1 MKFRLLF
8 LQAAVLLAVCAG
20 YGQQRNGNWPDYLGG
35 ADSSH
40 YSPLKQIDRSNVSKL
55 KVAWSYGMTDDV
67 LYALN
72 PIIVDNVA
80 YVMAKNNSVVALDA
94 ATGKEIWTYKPD
106 LTGRDR
112 HRGMNYWE
120 SKDRSERRLLV
131 PFDNVLEAID
141 ARTGKLITSFGKDGH
156 VNLKEG
162 LGRDP
167 KKMERIQSGTPGR
180 VFENLLI
187 LGSATGEDYL
197 SPPGDIRAYDVRT
210 GKMAWIF
217 HTVPHPG
224 EYGYETW
231 PKDAWKYIGGTNTWG
246 ELTIDEK
253 RGIVFL
259 PIGSPTY
266 DFFGSDR
273 KGDNLFSDCLVA
285 LDARTGKRI
294 WHFQFV
300 HHDLWDY
307 DAVAAPSLLTVKHD
321 GKMVDVVAQVTKQG
335 MVYVFER
342 ATGKPLWPIEERAV
356 PKSTMPG
363 EYASPTQPFPTKP
376 PAFARLVFTADDINP
391 LLLTPEER
399 AAWRDKVQSAR
410 NEGLFTPPGKTDT
423 VEMPGNHGGA
433 NWGAGAT
440 DPTDGSLYVVSMDV
454 PAILKLEQKPA
465 ERMIAAGTAAQQG
478 QAIYAQNCAACHG
491 SNREGRAP
499 AVPSLAGLADKMDEK
514 AVSDFVRQGVG
525 EMPGFSYF
533 SEGDMKLLLAYLGQ
547 RTGGPKNAA
556 TPMPHEPAPPYP
568 AGVEAPAVRYWTDY
582 GLQATAIKPPW
593 STLTKYDLNDG
604 TIKWQVPAGN
614 APETDTE
621 GTGVLMIRD
630 GAVVTGGGLIFLAT
644 KNEGKIRAYDKDNGK
659 VLWEAALPAGSEGV
673 PAVYEAN
680 GKEYLIVC
688 AGANKGAARPNSGGA
703 AGFGT
708 SSARD
713 KRYIAYALP

>member
-1 MKFRLLF
+1 MKFRFRF
-8 LQAAVLLAVCAG
+8 LWAAALAAAACAG

-40 YSPLKQIDRSNVSKL
+40 YSPLKQIDRSNVAKL
-55 KVAWSYGMTDDV
+55 QVAWSYPTSDDV

-72 PIIVDNVA
+72 PIIVDDVA
-80 YVMAKNNSVVALDA
+80 YVMAKNNSIIALDA
-94 ATGKEIWTYKPD
+94 ATGREIWVYQPD
-106 LTGRDR
+106 VTGRDR

-131 PFDNVLEAID
+131 PFSSMLEAID
-141 ARTGKLITSFGKDGH
+141 ARTGKLITSFGNHGKVD
-156 VNLKEG
+156 LREG

-167 KKMERIQSGTPGR
+167 KTIERIQSGTPGR
-180 VFENLLI
+180 IFENLLI

-246 ELTIDEK
+246 EMTVDEK
-253 RGIVFL
+253 RGIVYL

-273 KGDNLFSDCLVA
+273 KGDNLFSDCLLA
-285 LDARTGKRI
+285 LDAGTGKRI

-335 MVYVFER
+335 LVYVFER
-342 ATGKPLWPIEERAV
+342 ATGKPVWPIEERPV

-376 PAFARLVFTADDINP
+376 PSFARLVFTADDIDP

-440 DPTDGSLYVVSMDV
+440 DPADGSLYVVSMDV
-454 PAILKLEQKPA
+454 PAILKLEPQPA
-465 ERMIAAGTAAQQG
+465 ARMIPAGTAAQQG
-478 QAIYAQNCAACHG
+478 LAIYAQNCALCHG
-491 SNREGRAP
+491 ARLEGRPP
-499 AVPSLAGLADKMDEK
+499 AVPALTGSSKSMDDKSIAE
-514 AVSDFVRQGVG
+514 VVRQGVG
-525 EMPGFSYF
+525 EMPAFGYF
-533 SEGDMKLLLAYLGQ
+533 KDAEMKLLTAYLAG
-547 RTGGPKNAA
+547 RAGGPANAA
-556 TPMPHEPAPPYP
+556 TPMPRPPAPPYP
-568 AGVEAPAVRYWTDY
+568 EGVEAPQVRYWTDY
-582 GLQATAIKPPW
+582 GLQAAAIKPPW
-593 STLTKYDLNDG
+593 STLTRYDLNEG
-604 TIKWQVPAGN
+604 TIKWQVPLGN
-614 APETDTE
+614 APETKVE

-630 GAVVTGGGLIFLAT
+630 GAVVTAGGLIFIAT

-659 VLWEAALPAGSEGV
+659 VLWEAVLPAGSEGV

-680 GKEYLIVC
+680 GKEYLLVC
-688 AGANKGAARPNSGGA
+688 AGANKGPARPNS
-703 AGFGT
+703 AGTAFGM
-708 SSARD
+708 SATPG
-713 KRYIAYALP
+713 KAYIAYALP